1 MASKWKYADLP
12 ASERLDM
19 IRNGNKD
26 VYDNEVARSLDKIKT
41 NQANG
46 LSTDDQKAWLDT
58 LSYNYNLGAA
68 SQIAPGSK
76 VNKTGYTDVYF
87 GLGNSGS
94 KKSKKSD
101 DYKVKMTSSGQ
112 VQFDYEAEKV
122 LREYMGIFQKL
133 EEDKTIG
140 EEWLLNNGIDKN
152 SETGKK
158 YLDVFSEQLQSIKDK
173 YYNEYI
179 SKVKDLAKKY
189 L

>member
-1 MASKWKYADLP
+1 MASIWKYADLP

-26 VYDNEVARSLDKIKT
+26 VYDNEVARSLDKIKEREKE
-41 NQANG
+41 G
-46 LSTDDQKAWLDT
+46 VSTDDQKAWLDT

-112 VQFDYEAEKV
+112 VQFDYEAGKILE
-122 LREYMGIFQKL
+122 EYMEIFKKL
-133 EEDKTIG
+133 ESERNNG

-158 YLDVFSEQLQSIKDK
+158 YLIMFDEQLQSKKDK

-179 SKVKDLAKKY
+179 SKVRELASRY